1 MTAVLLMAVI
11 SAHAQSTVT
20 VTGTVYD
27 EKGESLPGA
36 IVMVPG
42 QVAGTSKVSTSTD
55 IDGKY
60 TVSCA
65 PGDELQFHFLG
76 YKSIT
81 CKVEG
86 KTKIDV
92 TLEPDVPMS
101 LDEAVVIGYG
111 SVKKADLTGSV
122 TNVKMA
128 DIRDMPV
135 TNIDAALQGRVQIS
149 GNIFP

>member
-65 PGDELQFHFLG
+65 PDDELQFHFLG
-76 YKSIT
+76 YKSLT
-81 CKVEG
+81 RKVEG

-92 TLEPDVPMS
+92 TLEPDVAMS
-101 LDEAVVIGYG
+101 LDEAVDLVLFAFAISSGLTAFLVNSSILPTTVTLPQSQGYIGRG
-111 SVKKADLTGSV
+111 K
-122 TNVKMA
+122 
-128 DIRDMPV
+128 P
-135 TNIDAALQGRVQIS
+135 
-149 GNIFP
+149 